1 MFCVATCLS
10 CLIRRLGDPTQ
21 LEDDSQQTLPAMEPI
36 DVDEEI
42 EESGQAEGD
51 VETPEALEKIR
62 LAKALPAD
70 ATVPATPPPAASPA
84 SPVQPGSSVA
94 ATVNSSTHRQS
105 YMRFARFGKNK
116 IQNYPEMARMWNA
129 SGKQKQDLFAKWVQS
144 QEDPEAIE
152 GTLKITAS
160 QKKTGEAKQE
170 LLTVPEMRAR
180 GLSEAKLSLTAL
192 GFHFN
197 FLILYACMFQSYLR
211 SGEDR
216 SSDQER

>member
-10 CLIRRLGDPTQ
+10 CLIRRLGDTTQ
-21 LEDDSQQTLPAMEPI
+21 IEDDSQQTLPAMEPI
-36 DVDEEI
+36 DVDEEP
-42 EESGQAEGD
+42 GQAEGD

-70 ATVPATPPPAASPA
+70 ATAPATPPAAAFPP

-180 GLSEAKLSLTAL
+180 GLSEAKLSLTAS

-197 FLILYACMFQSYLR
+197 FLIHACMHVSIIPSIRRR
-211 SGEDR
+211 SK
-216 SSDQER
+216 Q